1 LSAYLDCFCQPRLV
15 EGGFQISNGA
25 VEVRHMEVG
34 FACADITP
42 PLGSV
47 IPGGFH
53 PRFATGVHD
62 PLLATAAVFSEGNVK
77 LAIVSVDALSIKSS
91 IVAIARSIAE
101 ERIGIPKSHILVAAT
116 HTHNGGPIA
125 DAFLCEADKDY
136 CDSVA
141 KAIAQAIIEAHE
153 HRRHALIACG
163 FGYEDTVA
171 FNRRCVMKDGTQRTH
186 PGKLAKDAVAI
197 AGPIDPRLGVIAAV
211 ADDGAFLG
219 CIVNY
224 ACHATVMWGSEFSA
238 DYIHYVRETIRAVMG
253 EQAHV
258 VYLNGACGDVTQ
270 VAQLIPREPE
280 VGEKWARRVGGK
292 IGAEALKVIFGMDFD
307 AYSTEVLPLAAS
319 SKVLSLPTRKVPLQM
334 LEQAK
339 RLLESSDSWDTERI
353 YARELVLLD
362 EANKREPM
370 VNAEIM
376 AMLIA
381 DTAIVSFPC
390 EYFCQFGLDVRR
402 ASPYPSTFIVSCANG
417 MVGYVP
423 TEEAFRTGGYEPRLA
438 RSSKLMPDAGALM
451 REAAIELLRALPKP
465 ALRRATKLPN
475 TSYWDAG
482 SSPPSCSGL
491 EVNHAGG

>member
-1 LSAYLDCFCQPRLV
+1 
-15 EGGFQISNGA
+15 
-25 VEVRHMEVG
+25 MEVG
-34 FACADITP
+34 FACVDITP
-42 PLGSV
+42 PIGSV

-62 PLLATAAVFSEGNVK
+62 PLLATAAVFSEGDTK

-91 IVAIARSIAE
+91 IVAAARRLAE
-101 ERIGIPKSHILVAAT
+101 ECIGIPKSHILIAAT

-125 DAFLCEADKDY
+125 DAFLCESDRGY

-141 KAIAQAIIEAHE
+141 KAIAQSIVEADE
-153 HRRHALIACG
+153 RKRHALIACG

-186 PGKLAKDAVAI
+186 PGKLARDAVAI
-197 AGPIDPRLGVIAAV
+197 AGPIDPRVGVLAAV
-211 ADDGAFLG
+211 ADDGTFLG

-238 DYIHYVRETIRAVMG
+238 DYIHYVRETIKAVMG

-270 VAQLIPREPE
+270 VAQLIPREAE
-280 VGEKWARRVGGK
+280 VGEKWARRVGGR
-292 IGAEALKVIFGMDFD
+292 IGAEALKVIFGLDFD
-307 AYSTEVLPLAAS
+307 VYSTGALPLAAL
-319 SKVLSLPTRKVPLQM
+319 SKVLKLPTRKVPPQM
-334 LEQAK
+334 LERAK
-339 RLLESSDSWDTERI
+339 QLLESGESWDTERV

-370 VNAEIM
+370 VNAEVM
-376 AMLIA
+376 AMLIG
-381 DTAIVSFPC
+381 DVAIVSFPC

-402 ASPYPSTFIVSCANG
+402 ASPYPNTFIVSCANG

-423 TEEAFRTGGYEPRLA
+423 TEEAFLTGGYEPRLA
-438 RSSKLMPDAGALM
+438 RSSKLMPDAGILM
-451 REAAIELLRALPKP
+451 RSAAIELLRMLPKP
-465 ALRRATKLPN
+465 AVKKPAKLPN
-475 TSYWDAG
+475 ESYWDVG

-491 EVNHAGG
+491 EVNFGSV